1 MRRTFASSSLLKGAG
16 VAALL
21 TACDPAIPTEDGS
34 HPLPTSTTGGH
45 STASS
50 TSGNFGGMGGMG
62 GMPNSTAATMAT
74 TAVTVG
80 SSSSTG
86 SGMGG
91 GCSGGEP
98 TVETVGSNVKI
109 LLKGT
114 VLVPSGP
121 ISGEVLISGNLIA
134 CVGAD
139 CSAMATGATVIDTHG
154 VISPGLI
161 DAHNHILFDIM
172 DETDW
177 QPPTDPNGMLHA
189 YGNHNQ
195 WGSAPGY
202 SEMVDAKQ
210 TLNGEIG
217 AGFDLGCE
225 LDKFGE
231 MKGLVAGTTSIQAS
245 AGTDACFGSI
255 SRTIDISSNDLPAD
269 KIQTSTLAPTQ
280 SSAHNACLN
289 IANDVTDAYVVH
301 IAEGTDTTAH
311 NEFMKLF
318 TISADPGPPPT
329 SAGCLYAP
337 ETSIIHGTALNDA
350 DFITMGMNQMQIIWS
365 PRSNVFLYGHGTD
378 LTKTTDIQ
386 AAMSHGVL
394 VSIAPD
400 WSMGGSQNM
409 LDEMRYAD
417 YVDDNRWGNMLS
429 KQKIW
434 EMATINPAKAL
445 HVDQYVGSLIVGK
458 RADIAVFVG
467 DQATPFDAILD
478 ATPREV
484 SMVFVDG
491 RLLYGD
497 LGLEQAI
504 APPNSACEALD
515 ICCRPKVACVAE
527 TSGTAANKLNQSYA
541 QFKGIL
547 DQAIVDYDASTQYKA
562 DGVTVYHDPAT
573 APKFAP
579 ITPLVRCPTP

>member
-1 MRRTFASSSLLKGAG
+1 MRRSFASLIGLTSLVIGCDVSTGTTDDLNPLPGTTGAQMTSGNAMGGAGGSMSSGGGAGPTGTTSSDASSS
-16 VAALL
+16 
-21 TACDPAIPTEDGS
+21 S
-34 HPLPTSTTGGH
+34 M
-45 STASS
+45 SS
-50 TSGNFGGMGGMG
+50 TS
-62 GMPNSTAATMAT
+62 
-74 TAVTVG
+74 V
-80 SSSSTG
+80 SSG

-98 TVETVGSNVKI
+98 TVETPASNTKV

-114 VLVPSGP
+114 VLVPGGP
-121 ISGEVLISGNLIA
+121 ITGEVLISGNTIA
-134 CVGAD
+134 CVSAD
-139 CSAMATGATVIDTHG
+139 CSAMSAGATVVDTHG

-161 DAHNHILFDIM
+161 DAHNHILFDIF

-177 QPPTDPNGMLHA
+177 EPPHDGPGGTLHA

-210 TLNGEIG
+210 SLNGELSG
-217 AGFDLGCE
+217 SPFDLGCE

-245 AGTDACFGSI
+245 AGTDSCFGSLA
-255 SRTIDISSNDLPAD
+255 RTIDISSNDLPAD
-269 KIQTSTLAPTQ
+269 KIQTSTLAPTA
-280 SSAHNACLN
+280 SSAHGVCLN
-289 IANDVTDAYVVH
+289 FVDGDTEAFVVH

-311 NEFMKLF
+311 NEFGKLY
-318 TISADPGPPPT
+318 TVSDVTMPPPAT
-329 SAGCLYAP
+329 AAGCLYAP
-337 ETSIIHGTALNDA
+337 QTTIIHGTALTAA
-350 DFITMGMNQMQIIWS
+350 DFATMAMHQMQIVWS
-365 PRSNVFLYGHGTD
+365 PRSNVFLYGSGTD

-386 AAMSHGVL
+386 AAMAAGVR

-429 KQKIW
+429 KQDIW
-434 EMATINPAKAL
+434 EMSTINPAKAL
-445 HVDQYVGSLIVGK
+445 HVDQYVGSIEVGK
-458 RADIAVFVG
+458 RADITVFVG
-467 DQATPFDAILD
+467 DQATPFDTILN

-497 LGLEQAI
+497 SGVESTLK
-504 APPNSACEALD
+504 PSNSACEAID
-515 ICCRPKVACVAE
+515 ICCRPKFACVAE
-527 TSGTAANKLNQSYA
+527 TNGTPTNRLGQTYA
-541 QFKGIL
+541 QFKAIL
-547 DQAIVDYDASTQYKA
+547 DQAMVDYDAST
-562 DGVTVYHDPAT
+562 PAGD
-573 APKFAP
+573 PKFAP
-579 ITPLVRCPTP
+579 ITPLVRCPAP